1 MQFSPKKVL
10 RRTQNARMP
19 SAESSATTPSRGF
32 AVTLG
37 LIALITPLA
46 VHLFFPVIPAVKVA
60 LGLSDAHAQFT
71 FSIAL
76 FGMAFATLFY
86 GSLSDRYGRRPML
99 LSGLS
104 LFLVGSVISAMAE
117 TANALLLGRLVQAIG
132 AGCALTLVRAI
143 ARDAYRADQLVKT
156 IAYLTMFGTLGP
168 MISPFIGGLLTD
180 IFGWRSVF
188 GFALAAGAAI
198 MLTAYFVTVE
208 THPPAKRD
216 KGDANLIQAFAALF
230 RRLRFNAFV
239 LNSGFNTGAFMVMA
253 SASASLMTE
262 LLHRPA
268 TEFGL
273 YFLLFPV
280 GFFVGNFISTR
291 IGNRVSIESMVLFGS
306 VLALAT
312 VAAQALVLSGG
323 KVSPPDLFV
332 PGFFITMAQGI
343 SMPYAQVGAMAEV
356 PRFAGTAAGIGVFM
370 QNFCAAAFSQ
380 LYGLF
385 ADGTPRPMVM
395 IAVLCGG
402 LTLIVGVVP
411 ILQKRIGRRRSL
423 EIR

>member
-1 MQFSPKKVL
+1 MS
-10 RRTQNARMP
+10 
-19 SAESSATTPSRGF
+19 SAESGPTTPSRAFGV
-32 AVTLG
+32 ALG

-60 LGLSDAHAQFT
+60 LGLSNAHAQFT

-86 GSLSDRYGRRPML
+86 GALSDRYGRRPML

-104 LFLVGSVISAMAE
+104 LFLIGSVVSAMAGS
-117 TANALLLGRLVQAIG
+117 ANALLLGRLVQAVG

-143 ARDAYRADQLVKT
+143 ARDAYQADQLVKA

-168 MISPFIGGLLTD
+168 MVSPFIGGLLID
-180 IFGWRSVF
+180 MFGWRSVF

-198 MLTAYFVTVE
+198 TLTAYLVTVE
-208 THPPAKRD
+208 THPPATRD
-216 KGDANLIQAFAALF
+216 KSDAGVVQAFAALF

-239 LNSGFNTGAFMVMA
+239 LNTGFNTGAFMVMA

-291 IGNRVSIESMVLFGS
+291 IGSRASIEAMVLIGS
-306 VLALAT
+306 ILALAS
-312 VAAQALVLSGG
+312 VVAQAVVLLSGT
-323 KVSPPDLFV
+323 VLPATLFV
-332 PGFFITMAQGI
+332 PGFFITMAQGL
-343 SMPYAQVGAMAEV
+343 SMPYAQVGAMAEI

-370 QNFCAAAFSQ
+370 QNFCAAVFSQ

-395 IAVLCGG
+395 IAVLCGL
-402 LTLIVGVVP
+402 LTLIVGTIP
-411 ILQKRIGRRRSL
+411 ILTKRLGRPA
-423 EIR
+423 